1 MSNYKTP
8 EERWPTKRQSVIRMP
23 KSSTIEAF
31 LVLVMLGLV
40 ATVLVKVATFF
51 MQGNIPGVFA
61 GALSIAWAWTCILAA
76 RLVKVGGGAA

>member
-1 MSNYKTP
+1 
-8 EERWPTKRQSVIRMP
+8 
-23 KSSTIEAF
+23 
-31 LVLVMLGLV
+31 
-40 ATVLVKVATFF
+40 VLVKVATFF